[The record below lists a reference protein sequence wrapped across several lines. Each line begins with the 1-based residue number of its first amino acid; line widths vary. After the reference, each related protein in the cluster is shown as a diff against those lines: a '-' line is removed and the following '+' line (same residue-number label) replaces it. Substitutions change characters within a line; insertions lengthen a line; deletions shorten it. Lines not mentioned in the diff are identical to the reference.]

1 MATTQDFVTTDNGV
15 IAQLTSTITVEQG
28 PAETIALWRSSAHP
42 VNPPAVIT
50 LSSEAEEA
58 LLHLLLARRGI
69 QASPI
74 VRTDGAPR
82 SYVQAFTDSSPKRY
96 ATTVT
101 AEGSTVT
108 ADNSGRTVARATT
121 PGWAA
126 QIAAAWNAEVL

>member
-15 IAQLTSTITVEQG
+15 IAQLSSTITVEQARG
-28 PAETIALWRSSAHP
+28 GLLQLWRSSAHP
-42 VNPPAVIT
+42 NAAAVAIT
-50 LSSEAEEA
+50 LSTQAEEA

-69 QASPI
+69 KATPI
-74 VRTDGAPR
+74 ARTDGAPR
-82 SYVQAFTDSSPKRY
+82 SYVQAFKDSSPKRY

-108 ADNSGRTVARATT
+108 ADNSGRTVAQATT

-126 QIAAAWNAEVL
+126 QLAAAWNAEVL